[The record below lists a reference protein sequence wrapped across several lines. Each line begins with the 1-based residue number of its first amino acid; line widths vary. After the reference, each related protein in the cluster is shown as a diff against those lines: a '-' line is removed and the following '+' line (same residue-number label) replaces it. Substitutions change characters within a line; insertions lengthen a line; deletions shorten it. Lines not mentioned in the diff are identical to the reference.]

1 MTIDDE
7 NSIYVGGLPYDST
20 EETLREAFHYYGSI
34 VAIKIINDR
43 EVGGKCYGFVTF
55 TNPKSADNAI
65 HEMNG
70 RTIGGR
76 VVRVN
81 EVKARGG
88 RPNFHRE
95 NFRRDS
101 ERDVEWDRG
110 RDRDRNYD
118 NNRDR
123 YRDRYNDRSR
133 DRDRD
138 REREYEDSR
147 DHDRTRDHFL
157 DQDRDRDLEDN
168 EQERNKSRD
177 HDWERDHDIDR
188 DHDREMDSDDHD
200 RSKDTDK
207 DLQSR
212 IRTGSKI
219 CDRHSR
225 ELSSNSSDDYHDQVK
240 EQLEISNQRHEELQK
255 EISQLEEQLK
265 EKEQLVSDLQKKSL
279 KVEDVLA
286 TAKKLSSH
294 RRMQLTNLQRCFLQ
308 VKDYTGK
315 LKASE
320 QELQALLDTTMIEV
334 SMGDDAS

>member
-20 EETLREAFHYYGSI
+20 EETLREAFHYYGSV
-34 VAIKIINDR
+34 VAVKIINDR

-76 VVRVN
+76 VIRVN
-81 EVKARGG
+81 EVRARGG

-101 ERDVEWDRG
+101 ERDAEWDRG

-118 NNRDR
+118 HDRDR
-123 YRDRYNDRSR
+123 YHDRYNDRSR
-133 DRDRD
+133 DRDR
-138 REREYEDSR
+138 EREYERSR
-147 DHDRTRDHFL
+147 DHDRTRDRFL
-157 DQDRDRDLEDN
+157 DLDRDRELEDN
-168 EQERNKSRD
+168 EQKRNRSRD
-177 HDWERDHDIDR
+177 RDWDR
-188 DHDREMDSDDHD
+188 DHDLDQDHD
-200 RSKDTDK
+200 REIDGDDLDRTKDTDK
-207 DLQSR
+207 DPHSR
-212 IRTGSKI
+212 IRNDSRFS
-219 CDRHSR
+219 DRHSR
-225 ELSSNSSDDYHDQVK
+225 ELSSNSSDDYYDQVK
-240 EQLEISNQRHEELQK
+240 EQLDASNQRHEELQK
-255 EISQLEEQLK
+255 EISQIEEKIK
-265 EKEQLVSDLQKKSL
+265 EKEQLVSNLRKKSL
-279 KVEDVLA
+279 KVEDALA

-294 RRMQLTNLQRCFLQ
+294 RQMQLTNLQRCFLQ
-308 VKDYTGK
+308 VKDYNGK

-320 QELQALLDTTMIEV
+320 QELQALVDATMIEA

>member
-20 EETLREAFHYYGSI
+20 EETLRDAFHYYGAV
-34 VAIKIINDR
+34 VAVKVINDR
-43 EVGGKCYGFVTF
+43 DVGGKCYGFVTF

-81 EVKARGG
+81 EVRSRSG
-88 RPNFHRE
+88 RPIFHRE
-95 NFRRDS
+95 NFRWDS

-118 NNRDR
+118 LDRDR
-123 YRDRYNDRSR
+123 YRDRYHDRSR

-138 REREYEDSR
+138 REKEYERPHHDRIRDRFLDQGRELENNEQEHNRSHDHDWDR
-147 DHDRTRDHFL
+147 DHDV
-157 DQDRDRDLEDN
+157 
-168 EQERNKSRD
+168 
-177 HDWERDHDIDR
+177 DW

-200 RSKDTDK
+200 RNKDVDK

-212 IRTGSKI
+212 IRNGSHFN
-219 CDRHSR
+219 DRHSR
-225 ELSSNSSDDYHDQVK
+225 DLSSNSSDDYHDQVK
-240 EQLEISNQRHEELQK
+240 EQLEILNQRREDLQK
-255 EISQLEEQLK
+255 EISQIEEKLK

-279 KVEDVLA
+279 KVEDALA
-286 TAKKLSSH
+286 TVKKSSSH
-294 RRMQLTNLQRCFLQ
+294 RQMQLINLQRCFLL
-308 VKDYTGK
+308 VKDYNGK

-320 QELQALLDTTMIEV
+320 QELQALVDTTMIEA